1 MKHFRKSL
9 AMILTLAMTFS
20 LSVCALAAELTAEKK
35 AFTDLPADLTGKTV
49 ILHTNDVH
57 GEIMGYSY
65 ASALKTELTA
75 RGAEVILAD
84 CGDFSQGSPNVSVSK
99 GAKAVELMNA
109 AGYDVAVIG
118 NHEFDYGY
126 EQMRDNLSKAKFKV
140 LCADILDESGKPIF
154 DPGYVRETKGGVKIG
169 FFGMDTPQIKTSTA
183 PAITKGLTILSNTG
197 EKTAFYDCAS
207 EQVQKLKDDG
217 ADLIIGLVHLGID
230 DDVAVDGYR
239 SIDLYAK
246 VSGIDLLLDGH
257 AHAVMTAGPNG
268 EPVQSTGTK
277 FAYIGVVVIDDASKS
292 IESRFLLPTV
302 TKDADGNV
310 TAELPKDETVTAAA
324 QKLSDEIDALYG
336 TVFARSEVE
345 LNGEKYPN
353 GNRDS
358 ETNNGDLITEAML
371 WTVLKE
377 QGSVT
382 VPEDHVLAISNG
394 GGIRAAIKP
403 GNVTMKDINTV
414 LPFGNTISVVYITGA
429 ELLEVLEASTCSLPL
444 GGYPQ
449 TTGIQWTLD
458 TTKAYDAKAETYP
471 DSTYYGPKT
480 INRVSIQ
487 SINGKPF
494 DKDAT
499 YAVVTND
506 FCAEGGDTYYV
517 FLNAGASFDTG
528 IPLDEA
534 VIAYVREK
542 LGGVISRTYAAPRGD
557 QTIIT
562 ETATPDAAEQ
572 PTDGNTAGT
581 NTEQTGET
589 GNTPDTG
596 NNAEYYTVKSGDC
609 LWTIAQRFYGSGKFW
624 TVIYELNRDQI
635 RNPNVIYVGQ
645 VLRVR

>member
-302 TKDADGNV
+302 TTSKSSFTVSLKPKRTKD
-310 TAELPKDETVTAAA
+310 LL
-324 QKLSDEIDALYG
+324 QKK
-336 TVFARSEVE
+336 
-345 LNGEKYPN
+345 N
-353 GNRDS
+353 
-358 ETNNGDLITEAML
+358 
-371 WTVLKE
+371 VLK
-377 QGSVT
+377 
-382 VPEDHVLAISNG
+382 
-394 GGIRAAIKP
+394 
-403 GNVTMKDINTV
+403 
-414 LPFGNTISVVYITGA
+414 
-429 ELLEVLEASTCSLPL
+429 
-444 GGYPQ
+444 
-449 TTGIQWTLD
+449 
-458 TTKAYDAKAETYP
+458 
-471 DSTYYGPKT
+471 
-480 INRVSIQ
+480 
-487 SINGKPF
+487 
-494 DKDAT
+494 
-499 YAVVTND
+499 
-506 FCAEGGDTYYV
+506 
-517 FLNAGASFDTG
+517 
-528 IPLDEA
+528 
-534 VIAYVREK
+534 
-542 LGGVISRTYAAPRGD
+542 
-557 QTIIT
+557 
-562 ETATPDAAEQ
+562 
-572 PTDGNTAGT
+572 PT
-581 NTEQTGET
+581 
-589 GNTPDTG
+589 
-596 NNAEYYTVKSGDC
+596 
-609 LWTIAQRFYGSGKFW
+609 
-624 TVIYELNRDQI
+624 
-635 RNPNVIYVGQ
+635 
-645 VLRVR
+645 